1 MVGFCN
7 TLGMGTWNLGNDLDT
22 QVTNNINNAIDEI
35 ITPEVNKIKQKAKD
49 IQLLYND
56 FGNFLYQKLIILGL
70 YIVVFIL
77 LSFWLY
83 GAAQSVGINNTLS
96 SLNNVL
102 DI

>member
-7 TLGMGTWNLGNDLDT
+7 TFGMGTWNLGNDLDT

-56 FGNFLYQKLIILGL
+56 FGNFLYQKLLILGL

-83 GAAQSVGINNTLS
+83 GAAQSVGINNALS

-102 DI
+102 EI